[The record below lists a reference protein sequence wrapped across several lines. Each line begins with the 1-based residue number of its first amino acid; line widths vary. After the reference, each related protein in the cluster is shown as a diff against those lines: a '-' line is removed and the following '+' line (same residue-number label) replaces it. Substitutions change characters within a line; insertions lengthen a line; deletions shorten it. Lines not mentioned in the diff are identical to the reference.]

1 MTNGTTQGGNLMPY
15 PKSRRDHLRIT
26 ETDDGGLAIYDQTRD
41 DGHLLNLTAAT
52 VYQLADGTRSI
63 ETMTAEVA
71 ARTSAPAEPDLVI
84 LALNELDRAGLLE
97 SDDDTSPRPAID
109 RRRFLLRLGL
119 VASAAALV
127 PLVETITRVS
137 QAAPTAMHASTN
149 QHTLQAAPPT
159 RRPTLP
165 PTAPPASSS
174 YQATTP

>member
-1 MTNGTTQGGNLMPY
+1 MPY

-109 RRRFLLRLGL
+109 RRRFLLKLGL

-165 PTAPPASSS
+165 PTAPPVIGS
-174 YQATTP
+174 YQSTTP